1 MHHLVAVHAEDGR
14 THDAL
19 RIGVDQHLHET
30 LGLAGFARAADDIAD
45 EGDASPAQRLADLA
59 AYRSH
64 DRELLGTVTTVAELR
79 SGSLRLHTGDLTSFE
94 EARAVERAAAER
106 AVTTAE
112 AMGRFYGQPALQG
125 VLEGLLGELLGG
137 TAAEHAGHAGEWLVA
152 GLHAISQRAVPRARW
167 GTLAELAAQWA
178 VAGDAVRQLQAR
190 PELRT
195 AVAQAVR
202 QGGAWCR
209 PSWA

>member
-1 MHHLVAVHAEDGR
+1 M
-14 THDAL
+14 
-19 RIGVDQHLHET
+19 DQ
-30 LGLAGFARAADDIAD
+30 R
-45 EGDASPAQRLADLA
+45 Q
-59 AYRSH
+59 
-64 DRELLGTVTTVAELR
+64 VQKR
-79 SGSLRLHTGDLTSFE
+79 SGLLPRAYAKHAAALQQQLAQTGD
-94 EARAVERAAAER
+94 

-178 VAGDAVRQLQAR
+178 VTGDAVRQLQAR

-195 AVAQAVR
+195 AVAQAVP
-202 QGGAWCR
+202 QPQALGAQLGRAAGAGAVPRGAGRRRRAQDAAQDSAFAWPVHPLALFSCA
-209 PSWA
+209 PAGPAFGSLLFS